1 MLRGRKFGYK
11 VLLGELFGPCISQR
25 GSSWDAINK
34 HLFVNEANRMLL
46 THRSL
51 HWNLKL
57 WFILFRIPVPSVG
70 ENLVRMIKIDRN
82 TRRFIFLEFIG
93 CTENGLSLVS
103 ETQYNFKRVFIF
115 LDDDS
120 CIIIIT
126 LQY

>member
-25 GSSWDAINK
+25 ESSWDAINK

-82 TRRFIFLEFIG
+82 TRRSIFLEFNG
-93 CTENGLSLVS
+93 CTENGLSA
-103 ETQYNFKRVFIF
+103 KRSTILKASIHF
-115 LDDDS
+115 S
-120 CIIIIT
+120 
-126 LQY
+126 

>member
-1 MLRGRKFGYK
+1 
-11 VLLGELFGPCISQR
+11 
-25 GSSWDAINK
+25 
-34 HLFVNEANRMLL
+34 MLL

-93 CTENGLSLVS
+93 CTDNGSSLVS
-103 ETQYNFKRVFIF
+103 ETQYNFQRVFIF
-115 LDDDS
+115 RDDETMTGELLLCS
-120 CIIIIT
+120 ISTAMARKGIVHYKP
-126 LQY
+126 LS

>member
-25 GSSWDAINK
+25 ESSWDAINK
-34 HLFVNEANRMLL
+34 HVFVNEANRMLL

-57 WFILFRIPVPSVG
+57 WFILFRMPVPSVG
-70 ENLVRMIKIDRN
+70 ENLVRMVKIDRN

-93 CTENGLSLVS
+93 CTENGLLA
-103 ETQYNFKRVFIF
+103 KRSTILKANSIHFR
-115 LDDDS
+115 DE
-120 CIIIIT
+120 
-126 LQY
+126 